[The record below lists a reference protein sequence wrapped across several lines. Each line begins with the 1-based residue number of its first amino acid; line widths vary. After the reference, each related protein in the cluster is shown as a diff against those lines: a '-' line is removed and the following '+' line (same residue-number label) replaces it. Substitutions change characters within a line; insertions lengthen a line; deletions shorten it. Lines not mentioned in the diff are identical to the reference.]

1 VEYGD
6 ESFFVIDDHGHDTGD
21 LSGDSGIGG
30 GIGGG
35 YDDDHAPPDEPDPPH
50 QGGDTGHPNGG
61 DTHTGDTHTGGGHAD
76 DRGHGPS
83 GPAGQS
89 PHVPAGHLYVDYEG
103 HHYDAGT
110 IDTDVNHDG
119 RVDTA
124 VIHSP
129 GQEEYYTD
137 RDGDGQADE
146 LTIFAP
152 DGDLISHEQ
161 LGADG
166 HWHET
171 PYHAPGHNPAPPDPG
186 DNGSAPDTPV
196 LPNDG
201 HIAVNYNGTRYDAGE
216 ATMDSNGDGR
226 PDTAIIRSPGQIEYY
241 IDRNGDG
248 KADELTITTPGG
260 DLISHEQADPTTG
273 RWRETPVTGPLPK
286 PH

>member
-1 VEYGD
+1 MEYGD
-6 ESFFVIDDHGHDTGD
+6 ESFFTIDDHGHDTGD
-21 LSGDSGIGG
+21 LTGDSGLGG
-30 GIGGG
+30 GLGGG
-35 YDDDHAPPDEPDPPH
+35 YDDHGTPAEPDPPH
-50 QGGDTGHPNGG
+50 GDAGHSSG
-61 DTHTGDTHTGGGHAD
+61 THGGHAD
-76 DRGHGPS
+76 DRGNGGHS
-83 GPAGQS
+83 GHS

-103 HHYDAGT
+103 HHYDAGE

-119 RVDTA
+119 RADTA
-124 VIHSP
+124 IIHSP

-137 RDGDGQADE
+137 RDGDGAADE

-152 DGDLISHEQ
+152 DGHLISHEQ

-171 PYHAPGHNPAPPDPG
+171 PYHDPTHPAPPD
-186 DNGSAPDTPV
+186 APE

-226 PDTAIIRSPGQIEYY
+226 PDTAIIHSPGQIEYY

-248 KADELTITTPGG
+248 KADELTITTPHGT
-260 DLISHEQADPTTG
+260 LISHEQVDPRTG